1 MTQREVEPLE
11 TMLDVAVEL
20 LSTIETIV
28 PSGEFYTGLCDVVC
42 RMTVMERAG
51 IWLYDM
57 GSHRVEVAGVHGA
70 DLDELAR
77 VEATVE
83 NTPIARR
90 ALLEDRVVVAQDHIE
105 DEVPADLARVM
116 GLTTLTCT
124 PIAAAGRW
132 YGVLLADRGG
142 ERFEL
147 ADIDRDLLRMISKIL
162 ALAAGAR
169 ITMRQQERAR
179 RLADR
184 LNLAR
189 EIHERVMQR
198 LFGVSLVLAS
208 GRMLGDEERER
219 CAREMSDALADLRTA
234 LRRPLARA
242 SRPSTTTLR
251 EEIERLPHQRPR
263 LPTTVQW
270 REGLRVPE
278 ELEGIT
284 QSVLSEAL
292 TNVRKHAEPTRVE
305 IVVDAGDGA
314 LVFEMGNDGLAP
326 AGTGQTPRS
335 GGMGLRLASFEA
347 LQHGGLLEFGE
358 TDPGWW
364 RVRLVVPMDE
374 ER

>member
-1 MTQREVEPLE
+1 VTDREVEPLE

-20 LSTIETIV
+20 LSTIETVV
-28 PSGEFYTGLCDVVC
+28 PSGEFYTGLCVVVC

-70 DLDELAR
+70 DLDELAK

-83 NTPIARR
+83 NTAIARR
-90 ALLEDRVVVAQDHIE
+90 ALLEDRVVVVQDHIE
-105 DEVPADLARVM
+105 DEVPADFARVM
-116 GLTTLTCT
+116 GLGTLTCT

-142 ERFEL
+142 EHFEL
-147 ADIDRDLLRMISKIL
+147 TDIDRDLLRMISKIL
-162 ALAAGAR
+162 ALATGAR

-179 RLADR
+179 ALADR

-208 GRMLGDEERER
+208 GRALDEAERER
-219 CAREMSDALADLRTA
+219 CAREMTDALADLRTA

-251 EEIERLPHQRPR
+251 EEIKRLSHQRPR
-263 LPTTVQW
+263 LPATVRW
-270 REGLRVPE
+270 RDGLRVPE
-278 ELEGIT
+278 ELETIA
-284 QSVLSEAL
+284 QSVFSEAL
-292 TNVRKHAEPTRVE
+292 RNVRKHADPKRVE
-305 IVVDAGDGA
+305 IVVDAADGA

-326 AGTGQTPRS
+326 AGAGAAPTS
-335 GGMGLRLASFEA
+335 GMGLRLASFEA
-347 LQHGGLLEFGE
+347 LQHGGVLEFGE
-358 TDPGWW
+358 REPGWW

>member
-1 MTQREVEPLE
+1 
-11 TMLDVAVEL
+11 
-20 LSTIETIV
+20 
-28 PSGEFYTGLCDVVC
+28 
-42 RMTVMERAG
+42 
-51 IWLYDM
+51 
-57 GSHRVEVAGVHGA
+57 VHGA
-70 DLDELAR
+70 DLEELAQ

-83 NTPIARR
+83 NTAIARR
-90 ALLEDRVVVAQDHIE
+90 ALLEDRVVVVQDNLE

-132 YGVLLADRGG
+132 YGVMLADRGG

-147 ADIDRDLLRMISKIL
+147 TDIDRDLLRMISKIL
-162 ALAAGAR
+162 ALAGGAR
-169 ITMRQQERAR
+169 IMMRQQERAR

-208 GRMLGDEERER
+208 GKELEKEERER
-219 CAREMSDALADLRTA
+219 CAREMSEALADLRTA

-242 SRPSTTTLR
+242 SRTSTTTLR
-251 EEIERLPHQRPR
+251 EEIDRLPHQRPR
-263 LPTTVQW
+263 LPATVRWQ
-270 REGLRVPE
+270 EGLQVPE
-278 ELEGIT
+278 ELEGIA

-292 TNVRKHAEPTRVE
+292 RNVRKHAEPERVE
-305 IVVDAGDGA
+305 IVVDAADGA
-314 LVFEMGNDGLAP
+314 LVVEMGNDGLAP
-326 AGTGQTPRS
+326 DRGANTPRS

-347 LQHGGLLEFGE
+347 LQHGGVLEFGE
-358 TDPGWW
+358 SEPGWW

>member
-1 MTQREVEPLE
+1 
-11 TMLDVAVEL
+11 MLDVAVEL
-20 LSTIETIV
+20 LSTIETVV

-57 GSHRVEVAGVHGA
+57 GSHRVDLVGVHGA
-70 DLDELAR
+70 DLEELTK

-90 ALLEDRVVVAQDHIE
+90 ALLEDRVVVVQERIE
-105 DEVPADLARVM
+105 EEVPIELARVM

-147 ADIDRDLLRMISKIL
+147 TDIDRDLLRMISKIL
-162 ALAAGAR
+162 ALATGAR

-208 GRMLGDEERER
+208 GRTLGDDERER
-219 CAREMSDALADLRTA
+219 CAREMSGALTDLRTA
-234 LRRPLARA
+234 LQRPLARA
-242 SRPSTTTLR
+242 PRPSTTTLR

-263 LPTTVQW
+263 LPVTVRW
-270 REGLRVPE
+270 GEGLRIPE
-278 ELEGIT
+278 ELESIT

-292 TNVRKHAEPTRVE
+292 QNVRKHAQPKRVE
-305 IVVDAGDGA
+305 IIVEAVGGA
-314 LVFEMGNDGLAP
+314 LVFELGNDGLGSEGG
-326 AGTGQTPRS
+326 AGLTT
-335 GGMGLRLASFEA
+335 GMGLRLASFEA
-347 LQHGGLLEFGE
+347 LQHGGVLEFGE
-358 TDPGWW
+358 SEPGWW